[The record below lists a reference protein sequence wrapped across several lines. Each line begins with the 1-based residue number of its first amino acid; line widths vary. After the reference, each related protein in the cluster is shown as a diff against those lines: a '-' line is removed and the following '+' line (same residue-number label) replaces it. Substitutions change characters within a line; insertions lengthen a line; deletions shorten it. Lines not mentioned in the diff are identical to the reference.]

1 MWPLEDRRM
10 DNATRKV
17 LDAVNSSVEFDHRLV
32 RADIACTSAHVAML
46 GRQGL
51 LNGDDCQ
58 VLLQGLQTLIASV
71 AEGRF
76 VLKPSLEDVHTNIEA
91 ALEEAIGPVAGR
103 LGLARARNDLAVTA
117 LRIWVRE
124 RCDLIVTK
132 LSGVVR
138 AFVDQALAHAH
149 TVMPGMT
156 HLQAAQPVSFG
167 HLCMAYAE
175 MYYRDVRRFLQVRSA
190 LNESPLGACALA
202 GTSFA
207 IDRHSVAR
215 ELGFDRPTANSIDS
229 VADRDFVL
237 DFLGACT
244 TASIHSSR
252 FCEDAIIWLTPQFG
266 FLRLPDFLAGS
277 SAIMPHKR
285 NPDALELVR
294 AKSGRIASNLQTVQ
308 MVLKGLTLSYSRD
321 LQEDKE
327 ATFDSADAICF
338 SLDVMQLVV
347 RHLQVNAQAMEQA
360 ANTGFTTSTDYA
372 DWLTRARD
380 IPFRKAHHLVSALV
394 AHAQRKGVALAD
406 LDDADRHAV
415 DPVLSGAD
423 WPRYSAAE
431 SMRSRISHGG
441 TAPSCVQQ
449 AAQDMTVR
457 LQTLLETYCPG
468 EAQAQ

>member
-1 MWPLEDRRM
+1 M
-10 DNATRKV
+10 DTATQQV
-17 LDAVNSSVEFDHRLV
+17 LDAVNSSVEFDHRLAL
-32 RADIACTSAHVAML
+32 ADIACTSAHVAML

-51 LNGDDCQ
+51 LNGDDCA
-58 VLLQGLQTLIASV
+58 VLLQGLETLTASV
-71 AEGRF
+71 AQGRF
-76 VLKPSLEDVHTNIEA
+76 VFKAALEDVHTNIEA
-91 ALEEAIGPVAGR
+91 ALEDAIGPVAGR
-103 LGLARARNDLAVTA
+103 LGMARARNDLAVTA
-117 LRIWVRE
+117 LRMWARE

-132 LSGVVR
+132 LSALIQ

-175 MYYRDVRRFLQVRSA
+175 MYYRDVRRFLDVRSA

-215 ELGFDRPTANSIDS
+215 QLGFDRPTANSIDS

-237 DFLGACT
+237 DFLGACA

-252 FCEDAIIWLTPQFG
+252 FAEDAIIWLTPQFG
-266 FLRLPDFLAGS
+266 FLFLPDFLAGS

-347 RHLQVNAQAMEQA
+347 RHMQVNAPAMEQM
-360 ANTGFTTSTDYA
+360 ANSGFTTSTDYA
-372 DWLTRARD
+372 DWLTRTRG
-380 IPFRKAHHLVSALV
+380 IPFRRSHHLVSALV
-394 AHAQRKGVALAD
+394 AVAQRKGVSLAD
-406 LDDADRHAV
+406 LEDADRGAV

-423 WPRYSAAE
+423 WPRFSAAE
-431 SMRSRISHGG
+431 SMRSRTSHGG

-449 AAQDMTVR
+449 AAQDMTRR
-457 LQTLLETYCPG
+457 LQALLQTRC
-468 EAQAQ
+468 QAKVQEQ